1 MAKRRKS
8 RARKRNGLNMHP
20 SITGLSS
27 GLMVASWLNSK
38 SGWTQTQPN
47 KDSVLGW
54 IQEGNLE
61 KAGARF
67 IENGKTAFTQ
77 GQGTMVKALVLASAG
92 AIARKTL
99 NNPKIGGSK
108 FYFRI

>member
-1 MAKRRKS
+1 MAKRRK
-8 RARKRNGLNMHP
+8 ARKRNGMNIHP

-38 SGWTQTQPN
+38 SGWTDTQPN

-54 IQEGNLE
+54 LQEGNIE

-67 IENGKTAFTQ
+67 IENGKSAFTH
-77 GQGTMVKALVLASAG
+77 GAPTMVKALGLATVG
-92 AIARKTL
+92 AVARKTL
-99 NNPKIGGSK
+99 HNPKIGGSK